1 MEKIIRK
8 RRSKVVV
15 IAAFAVLI
23 CTMALLLKKNEKV
36 EGKQE
41 AKDQWINV
49 ELTYLGSAISEETTW
64 LLDKNH
70 DIKKFTDIDDN
81 NLEYAIMGYVFFSDF
96 EYFNNYIK
104 KMEGICDEN
113 FTVKEQEE
121 MKYVCIYG
129 RKMEWLQYNPGR
141 KSISGAY
148 ANRAGIDWE
157 MEQEQGC
164 VYFYEFQDPGFL
176 ADMSLEVFYDKAV
189 GKVYFASDTERHY
202 SELPNPGE

>member
-157 MEQEQGC
+157 MKQEQGC

>member
-1 MEKIIRK
+1 M
-8 RRSKVVV
+8 VV

-49 ELTYLGSAISEETTW
+49 ELTYLGSAISEEDTW

-70 DIKKFTDIDDN
+70 DIKRFTDIDDN

-121 MKYVCIYG
+121 VKYVCIYG

-157 MEQEQGC
+157 MKQEQGC

>member
-96 EYFNNYIK
+96 EYFNNYITQTSHTSWCA
-104 KMEGICDEN
+104 E
-113 FTVKEQEE
+113 
-121 MKYVCIYG
+121 
-129 RKMEWLQYNPGR
+129 P
-141 KSISGAY
+141 
-148 ANRAGIDWE
+148 
-157 MEQEQGC
+157 
-164 VYFYEFQDPGFL
+164 
-176 ADMSLEVFYDKAV
+176 
-189 GKVYFASDTERHY
+189 
-202 SELPNPGE
+202 

>member
-1 MEKIIRK
+1 
-8 RRSKVVV
+8 
-15 IAAFAVLI
+15 
-23 CTMALLLKKNEKV
+23 
-36 EGKQE
+36 
-41 AKDQWINV
+41 
-49 ELTYLGSAISEETTW
+49 
-64 LLDKNH
+64 
-70 DIKKFTDIDDN
+70 
-81 NLEYAIMGYVFFSDF
+81 MGYVFFSDF

-157 MEQEQGC
+157 MKQEQGC

>member
-121 MKYVCIYG
+121 VKYVCIYG

-157 MEQEQGC
+157 MKQEQGC

>member
-1 MEKIIRK
+1 M
-8 RRSKVVV
+8 VV

-157 MEQEQGC
+157 MKQEQGC

>member
-1 MEKIIRK
+1 M
-8 RRSKVVV
+8 VV

-121 MKYVCIYG
+121 VKYVCIYG

-157 MEQEQGC
+157 MKQEQGC

>member
-49 ELTYLGSAISEETTW
+49 ELTYLGSAISEEDTW

-70 DIKKFTDIDDN
+70 DIKRFTDIDDN

-121 MKYVCIYG
+121 VKYVCIYG

-157 MEQEQGC
+157 MKQEQGC

>member
-49 ELTYLGSAISEETTW
+49 ELTYLGSAISEEDTW

-70 DIKKFTDIDDN
+70 DIKRFTDIDDN

-157 MEQEQGC
+157 MKQEQGC

>member
-1 MEKIIRK
+1 MEKIISK

-49 ELTYLGSAISEETTW
+49 ELTYLGSAISEEDTW

-70 DIKKFTDIDDN
+70 DIKRFTDIDDN

-157 MEQEQGC
+157 MKQEQGC